1 MFSFSPVLP
10 GLGSVLHRQPGGAEI
25 VVLRADIQELKTLT
39 TSIMP
44 EGLESGLTA
53 QDVADVLMFIGS
65 K

>member
-10 GLGSVLHRQPGGAEI
+10 GLGSALHRLPGGAEI

-44 EGLESGLTA
+44 EGLESVLTA
-53 QDVADVLMFIGS
+53 LDVADVLTFIAGR
-65 K
+65 